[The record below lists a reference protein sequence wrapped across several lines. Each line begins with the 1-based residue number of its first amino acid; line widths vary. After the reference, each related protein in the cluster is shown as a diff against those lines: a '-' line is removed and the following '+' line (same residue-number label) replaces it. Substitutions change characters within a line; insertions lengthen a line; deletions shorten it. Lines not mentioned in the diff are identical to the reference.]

1 MTYMEAW
8 KLTAPYLPID
18 TDERREAYL
27 RIFIAV
33 KVASEKEEQNGKAG
47 KADQEQQSKVL

>member
-8 KLTAPYLPID
+8 KLTAPYIQID

-27 RIFIAV
+27 RIFMAV
-33 KVASEKEEQNGKAG
+33 KVASEKEEQHGKAG
-47 KADQEQQSKVL
+47 KEDQEQQQAVF

>member
-8 KLTAPYLPID
+8 KLTAPYPPID

-27 RIFIAV
+27 RIFMAV

-47 KADQEQQSKVL
+47 KADQKQQQAVL

>member
-27 RIFIAV
+27 LMFGAV
-33 KVASEKEEQNGKAG
+33 KAMSEKEAQNGKAG
-47 KADQEQQSKVL
+47 KADQEQQSTVF

>member
-27 RIFIAV
+27 RIFMAV
-33 KVASEKEEQNGKAG
+33 KVSSETEEQHGKAG
-47 KADQEQQSKVL
+47 KADQKQQQAVL

>member
-27 RIFIAV
+27 RIFMAV
-33 KVASEKEEQNGKAG
+33 KVASEKEEQHGKAG
-47 KADQEQQSKVL
+47 KAHQKQQPKVL

>member
-18 TDERREAYL
+18 TDERREAYVRL
-27 RIFIAV
+27 FMAV
-33 KVASEKEEQNGKAG
+33 KVASEKEAQHGKAG
-47 KADQEQQSKVL
+47 KADQEQQQAVF

>member
-18 TDERREAYL
+18 TDERREAYV
-27 RIFIAV
+27 RIFMAV
-33 KVASEKEEQNGKAG
+33 KVASEKEEQHGKAS
-47 KADQEQQSKVL
+47 KADQKQQQAVL

>member
-8 KLTAPYLPID
+8 KLTAPYLQID

-27 RIFIAV
+27 RIFMAV

-47 KADQEQQSKVL
+47 KADQKQQQAVL

>member
-8 KLTAPYLPID
+8 KLTAPCLPID

-27 RIFIAV
+27 RIFMAV
-33 KVASEKEEQNGKAG
+33 KVASEKEEQHGKAG
-47 KADQEQQSKVL
+47 KADQKQQQAVL

>member
-18 TDERREAYL
+18 TDERREAYV
-27 RIFIAV
+27 RIFMAV
-33 KVASEKEEQNGKAG
+33 KVASEKEEQHGKAS
-47 KADQEQQSKVL
+47 KANQEQQQAVL

>member
-8 KLTAPYLPID
+8 KLTVPYLPID

-27 RIFIAV
+27 RIFMAV

-47 KADQEQQSKVL
+47 KSDQEQQQAVL

>member
-8 KLTAPYLPID
+8 KLMAQYLPID

-27 RIFIAV
+27 QIFMSV
-33 KVASEKEEQNGKAG
+33 KVASEKEEQHGKTC
-47 KADQEQQSKVL
+47 KADQKQQQAVL

>member
-18 TDERREAYL
+18 TDEQREAYL
-27 RIFIAV
+27 RIFMAV

-47 KADQEQQSKVL
+47 KADQKQQQAVL

>member
-8 KLTAPYLPID
+8 KLTAPYIPID

-27 RIFIAV
+27 RIFMAV
-33 KVASEKEEQNGKAG
+33 KVASEKEEQHGKAG
-47 KADQEQQSKVL
+47 KADQKKQQAVL

>member
-8 KLTAPYLPID
+8 KLTAPHLPID

-27 RIFIAV
+27 LMFGAV
-33 KVASEKEEQNGKAG
+33 KAMSEKEEQHGKAG
-47 KADQEQQSKVL
+47 KTDQKQQQAVL